1 MIFLKFVVQ
10 TKCTMI
16 MIAYLMPAWYTYT
29 ILASCSLWNATLDI
43 PSNAIVSFMFRLFIK
58 YTVSDI

>member
-1 MIFLKFVVQ
+1 MYYDYDCISHASLHR
-10 TKCTMI
+10 
-16 MIAYLMPAWYTYT
+16 YTDT